1 MLGSRKHSDCVTVVN
16 LVKPVNHVILVK
28 YVSLVN
34 LVRLVTAK
42 ICMKVAPVLPYPGFL
57 PLPGQQLFSFNT
69 FYNHNEKIVLG
80 VWYQCCPILAF
91 CVGGPQ
97 QPAWC
102 TWQPEWNG
110 FWYVPGENIRIKVY
124 HTIFNCLPLCLPTA
138 CSHVYICWYYHML
151 YFDHNTLMHS

>member
-42 ICMKVAPVLPYPGFL
+42 ICMKVAPVLPYR
-57 PLPGQQLFSFNT
+57 GQQLFAFNT